1 MKKVFIQVEQLK
13 VQLTAENEI
22 EVKKMLFDLCE
33 AEEVVTLICGKDKE
47 QIMLKDL
54 FNL

>member
-13 VQLTAENEI
+13 VQLTASNES
-22 EVKKMLFDLCE
+22 EVKRLLFDLYE
-33 AEEVVTLICGKDKE
+33 PDEIVTVIYGKDIEKIRL
-47 QIMLKDL
+47 QDL